1 MKSTLMGRTAS
12 IACAAA
18 AVAMAFPAYGQILI
32 NGAGATFPAPI
43 YTKWFSEYRS
53 VDSSANINYQAVGSG
68 AGINQV
74 TNGIVDFGASDAPMT
89 DEQEGKAKIK
99 LLHFPTVMGAV
110 VVTYNIPGVT
120 TSLNLTGDVIAGI
133 FLGKI
138 TMWNDPQ
145 ITKLNHGVNL
155 PADKI
160 TTAHRADASGTTYAF
175 TDYLSSAS
183 AEWKNGPGK
192 GASVNWPGG
201 LASKGSDGVTG
212 LVKQQKNSIGYVE
225 LIYAVHNKLQVA
237 KVKNKD
243 GEFVE
248 ASLAGVTLAAAAAA
262 KQMPADFRASIVN
275 EPGKGVYPISTFTWL
290 LVPEQI
296 SDPGK
301 KKVIV
306 GFLKWMLDNGQTYC
320 EGLDYAQ
327 LPKSV
332 VAQELKAIDKIK

>member
-1 MKSTLMGRTAS
+1 MKLRLMGHTARV
-12 IACAAA
+12 ACAAA
-18 AVAMAFPAYGQILI
+18 AVALTFPAYGQILI

-43 YTKWFSEYRS
+43 YKKWFSEYQS

-74 TNGIVDFGASDAPMT
+74 SSGIVDFGASDAPMT
-89 DEQEGKAKIK
+89 DEQIGKAKMK

-110 VVTYNIPGVT
+110 VATYNIPGVT
-120 TSLNLTGDVIAGI
+120 TNLNFTGEVLAGI

-145 ITKLNHGVNL
+145 ITKLNPGISL

-160 TTAHRADASGTTYAF
+160 TTAHRADSSGTTYAF
-175 TDYLSSAS
+175 TDYLSAVSP
-183 AEWKNGPGK
+183 EWKNGPGK

-225 LIYAVHNKLQVA
+225 LIYAVHNKLPFA
-237 KVKNKD
+237 KIKNQA
-243 GEFVE
+243 GEFM
-248 ASLAGVTLAAAAAA
+248 LADLHGVTLAAAA
-262 KQMPADFRASIVN
+262 KPMPADFRVSIVN

-290 LVPEQI
+290 LIPEQI
-296 SDPGK
+296 SDPAK

-306 GFLKWMLDNGQTYC
+306 GFLKWMLEKGQTYS
-320 EGLDYAQ
+320 ESLDYAP
-327 LPKSV
+327 LPKAV